1 MGLFD
6 KKYCD
11 FCGNKIGLL
20 GNKKFED
27 GNMCK
32 ECAAKLSPWFS
43 ERKKSN
49 RAELEAQLQY
59 REENRQAV
67 AAFQPTRTIG
77 KNMKLMLDENAG
89 KFMVTSASD
98 LMKAN
103 PDVLDFSQVTGCS
116 LDVQESRHELK
127 DKDKD
132 GKSVSFN
139 PPRYEYSY
147 NFYVTIHVNAPYFDE
162 MSYSISNGYIKTGE
176 QPMNTMA
183 SSWNMR
189 RADIG
194 LRSGVDRYNEYLA
207 IGNDI
212 KEAVDYMRS
221 RGQGGMMQGQPMV
234 QPFPQQAP
242 QMQQTGFQ
250 QAPQMVQPGFH
261 QAPQMMPQTESIC
274 PHCNARLGGGAKFCE
289 YCGGQVA

>member
-1 MGLFD
+1 
-6 KKYCD
+6 
-11 FCGNKIGLL
+11 
-20 GNKKFED
+20 
-27 GNMCK
+27 
-32 ECAAKLSPWFS
+32 
-43 ERKKSN
+43 
-49 RAELEAQLQY
+49 
-59 REENRQAV
+59 
-67 AAFQPTRTIG
+67 
-77 KNMKLMLDENAG
+77 
-89 KFMVTSASD
+89 
-98 LMKAN
+98 
-103 PDVLDFSQVTGCS
+103 
-116 LDVQESRHELK
+116 
-127 DKDKD
+127 
-132 GKSVSFN
+132 
-139 PPRYEYSY
+139 
-147 NFYVTIHVNAPYFDE
+147 
-162 MSYSISNGYIKTGE
+162 
-176 QPMNTMA
+176 
-183 SSWNMR
+183 MR